1 VRRARVV
8 GVELGECFDEQ
19 WLAHVTRAEVLVTKL
34 IEQVTRSETK
44 SGKHTKAI
52 DAPVGATSGS
62 RRPQRRFD
70 ASSIERTSCDMCP
83 KERLVV
89 SAGMRLR
96 RIRTLTA
103 VARL

>member
-44 SGKHTKAI
+44 SGNHTKAI
-52 DAPVGATSGS
+52 DRT
-62 RRPQRRFD
+62 RRRNEGQPQ
-70 ASSIERTSCDMCP
+70 AAAAI
-83 KERLVV
+83 
-89 SAGMRLR
+89 
-96 RIRTLTA
+96 
-103 VARL
+103 